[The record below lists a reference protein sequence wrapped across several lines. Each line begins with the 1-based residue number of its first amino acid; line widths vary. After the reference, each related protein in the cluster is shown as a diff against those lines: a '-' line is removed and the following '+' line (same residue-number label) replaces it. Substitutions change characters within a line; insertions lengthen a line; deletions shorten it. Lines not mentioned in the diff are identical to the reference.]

1 MQRGSA
7 ELKVCLITEFFYPD
21 STGSSPTL
29 LSNLVRELSASHGV
43 EFDVITSRSLYR
55 ENNIKL
61 AKFEEWEGSHIVR
74 VNTPPSNRMRGPAR
88 PLAGLIFAVAA
99 LRAMERRKKAF
110 DVVLVTSNPPAAPY
124 AADAF
129 RRRYQIPYVYLIHD
143 LYPDI
148 AVGLGAIDHGSIP
161 FRLARHYQRKWLQN
175 ASVVILTGRSVRD
188 RVACEY
194 GIADDRLAVIPL
206 WADEEILKAGQ
217 TPRRFWNEHAKGRFM
232 AMYFGTIG
240 PLQNVGIVI
249 DAAKILQDSYHDIVF
264 AIIGTGEKAPEI
276 EKRLRE
282 EQIRNVIF
290 VPKVQSG
297 NIADLLASAD
307 ISLVTVAPGMDLLCT
322 PIKFYNILASRRPV
336 IATVTENS
344 EIGQVI
350 SETGCGF
357 VVDPYDAAGLA
368 DAVVQLASNKALAEQ
383 MGENGYKAACERF
396 LLPKVA
402 HQYYSVLQSVGNN
415 CLICGQR

>member
-1 MQRGSA
+1 
-7 ELKVCLITEFFYPD
+7 
-21 STGSSPTL
+21 
-29 LSNLVRELSASHGV
+29 VR
-43 EFDVITSRSLYR
+43 
-55 ENNIKL
+55 
-61 AKFEEWEGSHIVR
+61 
-74 VNTPPSNRMRGPAR
+74 
-88 PLAGLIFAVAA
+88 
-99 LRAMERRKKAF
+99 
-110 DVVLVTSNPPAAPY
+110 
-124 AADAF
+124 
-129 RRRYQIPYVYLIHD
+129 
-143 LYPDI
+143 
-148 AVGLGAIDHGSIP
+148 
-161 FRLARHYQRKWLQN
+161 
-175 ASVVILTGRSVRD
+175 LTGRSVLD
-188 RVACEY
+188 RVAYEY
-194 GIADDRLAVIPL
+194 GIAGDRLAVIPL
-206 WADEEILKAGQ
+206 WADDGILKAGQ

-249 DAAKILQDSYHDIVF
+249 DAAKLLQDSCQDFVF

-282 EQIRNVIF
+282 DQIRNVMF
-290 VPKVQSG
+290 GSKVQSG

-307 ISLVTVAPGMDLLCT
+307 VSLVTVAPGMDLLCT

-357 VVDPYDAAGLA
+357 VVDPCVAPGIA
-368 DAVVQLASNKALAEQ
+368 DAVMRLASDKALAER

-396 LLPKVA
+396 LLPQVA
-402 HQYYSVLQSVGNN
+402 HQYYSVLRSVDKN